1 MPKLGESTVDV
12 QEYNFA
18 RFEQSEN
25 DSKVKSFEFKDF
37 SKSAP
42 KVSQEHERV
51 IKIERQLAHEKQFQI
66 APIVEEFRGLS
77 AQAARERE
85 VRIAE
90 EVEKRVALIKEE
102 AYLAGREQGI
112 EQGRAEI
119 LEQMSVEVE
128 EKIAYFT
135 EMIHEVLAMKTEII
149 ERQKREVFLMMRNLV
164 KWIILR
170 ELKEDGQYINRLL
183 EKLIIEIGSKEHLL
197 IQVDEKSFEAMP
209 EVLEILQKKLGE
221 FTNVRVEV
229 DYSMDRPGIIL
240 DSQNGII
247 NATLDQQFENLS
259 KLFETVGV
267 AAADGAT
274 EGSDE

>member
-12 QEYNFA
+12 QEYSFA
-18 RFEQSEN
+18 QFEQSSQ
-25 DSKVKSFEFKDF
+25 DGKVKSFEFKDF
-37 SKSAP
+37 KKSAP
-42 KVSQEHERV
+42 QVSEEHERV

-85 VRIAE
+85 IRISE
-90 EVEKRVALIKEE
+90 EVEKRVALIREE
-102 AYLAGREQGI
+102 AFMAGRQEGI
-112 EQGRAEI
+112 DQGRAEI

-128 EKIAYFT
+128 EKIAYLT

-149 ERQKREVFLMMRNLV
+149 ENQKREIFVMMRNLV
-164 KWIILR
+164 KWVILR
-170 ELKEDGQYINRLL
+170 ELGEDGQYINRLL
-183 EKLIIEIGSKEHLL
+183 EKLVVEIGSREHLL

-209 EVLEILQKKLGE
+209 EVLAVLQKKLGE

-247 NATLDQQFENLS
+247 NASLDQQFENLD

-267 AAADGAT
+267 AT
-274 EGSDE
+274 EGEHE